1 MGALKTCVRP
11 CPAARYSS
19 MLPLDLSALW
29 HTGKGCKE
37 GRSVAEG
44 YMQMCAFL
52 AFGLG
57 LEQPP
62 LANTL

>member
-1 MGALKTCVRP
+1 
-11 CPAARYSS
+11 